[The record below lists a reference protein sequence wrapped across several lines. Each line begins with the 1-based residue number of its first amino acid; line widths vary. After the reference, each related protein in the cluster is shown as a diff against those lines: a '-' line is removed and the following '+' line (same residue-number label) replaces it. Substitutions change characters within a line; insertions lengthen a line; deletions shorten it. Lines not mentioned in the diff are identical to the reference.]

1 MPRFVILRHQ
11 MPPESSRLD
20 HWDLM
25 LEDGSHLLTW
35 ALPAVPLVGEQFWA
49 LPLAEHRLEYLDYEG
64 PLTGDRG
71 SVTRHDWGNYKKLSD
86 DNQQQIFMLRGQY
99 MSSRVTIG
107 KITKNAGEVELRIE
121 PESCDSLSS
130 PDR

>member
-11 MPPESSRLD
+11 MPPQSSRLD

-71 SVTRHDWGNYKKLSD
+71 RVTRHYWGNYKKLSD

>member
-11 MPPESSRLD
+11 MPPQSSRLD

-71 SVTRHDWGNYKKLSD
+71 SVTRHDWGSYKQLSD
-86 DNQQQIFMLRGQY
+86 DDQQQVFMLRGQY
-99 MSSRVTIG
+99 MSGRVTIG

-121 PESCDSLSS
+121 PESCDSRSS

>member
-11 MPPESSRLD
+11 MPPQSSRPD

-49 LPLAEHRLEYLDYEG
+49 LPLAEHRIEYLDYEG

-71 SVTRHDWGNYKKLSD
+71 SVTRHDWGSYKQLSD
-86 DNQQQIFMLRGQY
+86 DDQQQVFMLRGQY
-99 MSSRVTIG
+99 MSGRVTIG

-121 PESCDSLSS
+121 PESCDSRSS

>member
-11 MPPESSRLD
+11 MPPQSSRPD

-71 SVTRHDWGNYKKLSD
+71 RVTRHDWGNYKKLSD

>member
-11 MPPESSRLD
+11 MPPQSSRPD

-35 ALPAVPLVGEQFWA
+35 ALPAAPLVGEQLSA
-49 LPLAEHRLEYLDYEG
+49 LPLAEHRLDYLDYEG

-71 SVTRHDWGNYKKLSD
+71 RVTRHDWGSYKKISD
-86 DNQQQIFMLRGQY
+86 NDQQQVFMLRGQNKP
-99 MSSRVTIG
+99 SRVTIR
-107 KITKNAGEVELRIE
+107 KKNKTAKEVELRIE
-121 PESCDSLSS
+121 PESCDSVSS

>member
-1 MPRFVILRHQ
+1 
-11 MPPESSRLD
+11 
-20 HWDLM
+20 M

-71 SVTRHDWGNYKKLSD
+71 RVTRHDWGNYKKLSD